1 MVSSPRKAPSLGG
14 ARAVRLRKTPSKLSG
29 SPLRRAPGSP
39 LPIRVRAPAPAAAT
53 AGSSSG
59 SSSSGGGGGGGSGS
73 RRSTASAAAGSV
85 PKPVGMS
92 PLRSLVAAAGK
103 DKGAPLLR
111 GASRLKACSYIAPP
125 PASASPPPAPTAAVA
140 AAAAAA
146 AAAAETSPPASR
158 AAEAAATPS
167 PTADEAA
174 SGSGAGGSDGGVQ
187 PRRWRFD
194 DFELGKALGRGKFG
208 NVYQARQ
215 KAGGRRVGGGPPM
228 ALKVL
233 FKSQLKTDDLGVHN
247 LRREVE
253 IQTRLRHPNIVRL
266 LGYFH
271 DASKVYLLLELA
283 EGGELFKELG
293 RRGRFSEHEA
303 AGMVQQLA
311 VALRYCHARGVIH
324 RDIKPENL
332 LLAGTHADGRAF
344 IKLADFGWAVHD
356 PSERVRRTTLCGTP
370 DYLAPELLE
379 GTPYGSAV
387 DAWSVGVLA
396 YELLVGRTPFGG
408 AGGRG
413 PDNGRIVG
421 VEYAFPD
428 DDDDNDAAAA
438 AVGDDEPAVSDA
450 ARHLVGALLRKDP
463 AERLS
468 MAQVLEHPWIRM
480 HGHTHQ

>member
-1 MVSSPRKAPSLGG
+1 
-14 ARAVRLRKTPSKLSG
+14 
-29 SPLRRAPGSP
+29 
-39 LPIRVRAPAPAAAT
+39 
-53 AGSSSG
+53 
-59 SSSSGGGGGGGSGS
+59 
-73 RRSTASAAAGSV
+73 
-85 PKPVGMS
+85 MS
-92 PLRSLVAAAGK
+92 PLRSVVAAGNG
-103 DKGAPLLR
+103 KGAPLLR
-111 GASRLKACSYIAPP
+111 GASRLKACSYTAPP

-146 AAAAETSPPASR
+146 AETSPPASR
-158 AAEAAATPS
+158 AAEAATP
-167 PTADEAA
+167 PPAADEAA
-174 SGSGAGGSDGGVQ
+174 PGNSGGSGSDGGGGGGGGVR

-215 KAGGRRVGGGPPM
+215 KAGGRAAGPPM

-293 RRGRFSEHEA
+293 RRGRFSEREA

-311 VALRYCHARGVIH
+311 VALQYCHARGVIH

-332 LLAGTHADGRAF
+332 LLAGGHAEGDGRAH

-356 PSERVRRTTLCGTP
+356 PSEHVRRTTLCGTP

-421 VEYAFPD
+421 VEYSFPD
-428 DDDDNDAAAA
+428 DDDTAAAA
-438 AVGDDEPAVSDA
+438 GDEPPVSDA

-480 HGHTHQ
+480 HGHTQ